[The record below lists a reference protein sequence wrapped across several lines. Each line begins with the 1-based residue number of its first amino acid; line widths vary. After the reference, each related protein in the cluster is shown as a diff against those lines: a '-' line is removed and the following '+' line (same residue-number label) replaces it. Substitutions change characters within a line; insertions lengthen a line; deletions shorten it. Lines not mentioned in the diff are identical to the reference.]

1 MSDIS
6 YGGSMPRPN
15 LYCPNCGN
23 ATPYEAAMCAHCGTT
38 LPNVQ
43 GASMV
48 AQTSTAAVSYAPQV
62 AYGGFWI
69 RFVAAFLDGLL
80 VEIVVLPVSF
90 ALGAGIGLAGG
101 AVSMPD
107 MGRQI
112 VAAIAG
118 MAFGLLVS
126 WLYEAVMESS
136 EKQATFGKML
146 LGLVVTDEAGNSISF
161 ARASGRHFA
170 KYISGFTL
178 CIGYIMAGFTARKQ
192 ALHDMIAGTLVVRKQ

>member
-6 YGGSMPRPN
+6 YGGSMSRPN
-15 LYCPNCGN
+15 LFCPNCGN
-23 ATPYEAAMCAHCGTT
+23 ATPYDATMCAQCGAT
-38 LPNVQ
+38 LPNVP
-43 GASMV
+43 GVSTV
-48 AQTSTAAVSYAPQV
+48 APTSTAGVSYGAQLT
-62 AYGGFWI
+62 YGGFWI

-90 ALGAGIGLAGG
+90 ALGAGVGLAGS

-112 VAAIAG
+112 VAAIGG
-118 MAFGLLVS
+118 MAFGLVVS
-126 WLYEAVMESS
+126 WLYESVMESS

-146 LGLVVTDEAGNSISF
+146 LGLKVTDEAGQRISF

-170 KYISGFTL
+170 KYLSGMIL
-178 CIGYIMAGFTARKQ
+178 LIGYIMAGFTAKKQ
-192 ALHDMIAGTLVVRKQ
+192 ALHDMIAGTLVIKK